1 MRWEVPKRALF
12 LPPSKRGDI
21 IKSLLRLR
29 KYAAKHKTAITFSFI
44 FVFISALLSLLLP
57 LVLKFVVDSLQK
69 LVKGGELT
77 KQNILF
83 YSGIILSI
91 AIVQGIFVFLA
102 RYILGSASRKI
113 EYSLRNDFFAHLQ
126 KLSPSY
132 YDNVRTGDIMA
143 RATNDLNAVQRVTG
157 MAVMF
162 IANTVVSFTVALI
175 IMLKLDAT
183 LALLALLPFPV
194 LTILIRELGKR
205 VHKYFESIQ
214 EGFSDLSAKVQE
226 NLAGVRVVKAYTM
239 EKSEIDEF
247 KNLNKQFVDRN
258 RLLIR
263 LTSFFFPLIRL
274 LPGIGAIAILW
285 MGSVHVING
294 KITLGALVAFFAY
307 VMRLTFP
314 MVSLGWVINM
324 FQQGAA
330 SMGRICKILDVEP
343 DIKDDENILED
354 AEIQGEIEFRNL
366 TFSYNSEPVLRNINL
381 KIESGKTVAIVGGTG
396 SGKSTLI
403 NLISRLYQV
412 ENGMLFIDGMDIR
425 NIPLRTLRSNIGY
438 VPQEPFLFS
447 ETIRENITFGVEKAG
462 EDEVEEVARNANLL
476 GEVDD
481 FPAGFETELGERGVT
496 ISGGQK
502 QRTAIARAILTKPK
516 ILILDDA
523 FSSVDTHTEEEIL
536 TRLKKIMKDKTSVI
550 ISHRISTVK
559 SADLIVVLSDGEIVE
574 RGTHDELL
582 SLDGIYANLYQKQLL
597 KEELDRL

>member
-1 MRWEVPKRALF
+1 
-12 LPPSKRGDI
+12 
-21 IKSLLRLR
+21 
-29 KYAAKHKTAITFSFI
+29 
-44 FVFISALLSLLLP
+44 
-57 LVLKFVVDSLQK
+57 
-69 LVKGGELT
+69 
-77 KQNILF
+77 
-83 YSGIILSI
+83 
-91 AIVQGIFVFLA
+91 
-102 RYILGSASRKI
+102 
-113 EYSLRNDFFAHLQ
+113 
-126 KLSPSY
+126 
-132 YDNVRTGDIMA
+132 
-143 RATNDLNAVQRVTG
+143 

>member
-1 MRWEVPKRALF
+1 MGGVV
-12 LPPSKRGDI
+12 

-29 KYAAKHKTAITFSFI
+29 KYAAKHIVAIIFSFI
-44 FVFISALLSLLLP
+44 FVFISVLLSLSLP
-57 LVLKFVVDSLQK
+57 LVLKFVVDKLQK
-69 LVKGGELT
+69 LVEGGELT
-77 KQNILF
+77 KRDLLF

-91 AIVQGIFVFLA
+91 AIVQGMFVFLA
-102 RYILGSASRKI
+102 RYVLGSASRKI

-126 KLSPSY
+126 KLSRSF

-157 MAVMF
+157 IAVMF
-162 IANTVVSFTVALI
+162 IANTIVSFPVALI
-175 IMLKLDAT
+175 IMLKIDAS
-183 LALLALLPFPV
+183 LALFALLPFPV
-194 LTILIRELGKR
+194 LTVLIRELGKR

-214 EGFSDLSAKVQE
+214 EGFSNLSARVQE

-247 KNLNKQFVDRN
+247 RTLNKDFVARN
-258 RLLIR
+258 RLLIK

-274 LPGIGAIAILW
+274 LPGVGAIVILW
-285 MGSVHVING
+285 MGGTHVIRG
-294 KITLGALVAFFAY
+294 IITLGDLVAFFAY
-307 VMRLTFP
+307 VMRLTWP
-314 MVSLGWVINM
+314 MVSLGWVINL

-330 SMGRICKILDVEP
+330 SMERICKILDVEP
-343 DIKDDENILED
+343 NIKDDENTLENV
-354 AEIQGEIEFRNL
+354 EIQGEIEFRNL
-366 TFSYNSEPVLRNINL
+366 TFSYDSEPVLRNIDL

-412 ENGMLFIDGMDIR
+412 ENGMLFINGMDIR
-425 NIPLRTLRSNIGY
+425 NIPLHILRSNIGY

-447 ETIRENITFGVEKAG
+447 ETIGENITFGVEEAE
-462 EDEVEEVARNANLL
+462 EDEVKEFAQIASLLDEVN
-476 GEVDD
+476 D

-502 QRTAIARAILTKPK
+502 QRTAIARAILTKPN

-536 TRLKKIMKDKTSVI
+536 TQLKKIMKDRTSII

-582 SLDGIYANLYQKQLL
+582 TLDGIYASLYQKQLL
-597 KEELDRL
+597 KEELEEL

>member
-1 MRWEVPKRALF
+1 
-12 LPPSKRGDI
+12 
-21 IKSLLRLR
+21 
-29 KYAAKHKTAITFSFI
+29 
-44 FVFISALLSLLLP
+44 VFISALLSLLLP